1 MSTKAGTPA
10 STSAAMDGLKQSF
23 STFWAARNKREQNML
38 ALAAVVI
45 VFGLFY
51 MLLIDP
57 ALSGRKNLEKALPGL
72 RQQSAELQ
80 AMARD
85 ASTLSRKSETPA
97 PALTREGI
105 EASLA
110 GKGLKPQSVLLT
122 GEMVKIQLSAVS
134 FADIVDWLQDAQKSL
149 RLTVADATVE
159 AQQKPDTVNAS
170 LTLRQPGGGQSQ

>member
-1 MSTKAGTPA
+1 MN
-10 STSAAMDGLKQSF
+10 AAATMDGLKQSF
-23 STFWAARNKREQNML
+23 LTFWAARNKREQNLL
-38 ALAAVVI
+38 ATAAVVI

-85 ASTLSRKSETPA
+85 AAALAGKSETPA
-97 PALTREGI
+97 PALTRESI

-110 GKGLKPQSVLLT
+110 DKGLKPQSVLLT
-122 GEMVKIQLSAVS
+122 GEMVKVQFSAVS
-134 FADIVDWLQDAQKSL
+134 FAGIVDWLQDAQKTL
-149 RLTVADATVE
+149 RLSVVDATVD
-159 AQQKPDTVNAS
+159 AQQKPDMVNAS
-170 LTLRQPGGGQSQ
+170 LTLRQQGGGQSE

>member
-1 MSTKAGTPA
+1 MSTAA
-10 STSAAMDGLKQSF
+10 SAAATMDGLKQSF
-23 STFWAARNKREQNML
+23 STFWAARNKREQNLL
-38 ALAAVVI
+38 AVAAVVI

-51 MLLIDP
+51 LLLIDP
-57 ALSGRKNLEKALPGL
+57 ALGGRKDLEKALPAL

-85 ASTLSRKSETPA
+85 VSAFSGKNQTPA

-122 GEMVKIQLSAVS
+122 GETAKIQLNAVS
-134 FADIVDWLQDAQKSL
+134 FAGIVDWLQDAQKTL
-149 RLTVADATVE
+149 RLSVVDASVE

-170 LTLRQPGGGQSQ
+170 LTLRQQGGGQSQ

>member
-1 MSTKAGTPA
+1 MSTA
-10 STSAAMDGLKQSF
+10 STAATMNGLKQSF
-23 STFWAARNKREQNML
+23 STFWAARNKREQNLL
-38 ALAAVVI
+38 ALAAVII

-57 ALSGRKNLEKALPGL
+57 ALDGRKNLEKALPGL

-80 AMARD
+80 SMARD
-85 ASTLSRKSETPA
+85 ASALAGKSATSAPA

-110 GKGLKPQSVLLT
+110 DKGLKPQSVLLT
-122 GEMVKIQLSAVS
+122 GEMVKIQFSAVS
-134 FADIVDWLQDAQKSL
+134 FAGIVDWLQDAQKTL
-149 RLTVADATVE
+149 RLSVVDASVD

-170 LTLRQPGGGQSQ
+170 LTLRQQGGGQSQ

>member
-1 MSTKAGTPA
+1 MN
-10 STSAAMDGLKQSF
+10 AATNMNGFKQTV
-23 STFWAARNKREQNML
+23 STFWSARNQREQKLL
-38 ALAAVVI
+38 ALAIAVI

-51 MLLIDP
+51 LLLIDP
-57 ALSGRKNLEKALPGL
+57 ALSGRKNLEKGLPAL

-85 ASTLSRKSETPA
+85 AATLSRKADTPA

-122 GEMVKIQLSAVS
+122 GELAKIQFNAVS
-134 FADIVDWLQDAQKSL
+134 FASIVDWLQDAQKTL
-149 RLTVADATVE
+149 RMSVVDANVD
-159 AQQKPDTVNAS
+159 AQQKTDTVNAS
-170 LTLRQPGGGQSQ
+170 LTLRQQGGGQSQ